1 MVDFSVFGDYQN
13 PVEFN
18 FSTAEG
24 FSSQLRWT
32 SQRIN
37 IFDARTS
44 LVESIASRG
53 FRGFFATVF
62 TQNIHICSADAMALS
77 EALTTAA
84 DMVDYLAEQAR
95 LENKR
100 RQQVRDFAAQHDD
113 FGDHVRDF
121 FTGVDVPPNL
131 TPAESPSPQLLHPPV
146 TGDRQQDRSIRG
158 SSGGISAA
166 DPKDLISAAQ
176 VLGEA
181 AAQVPSGSVLAGWF
195 DDFTS
200 QCKYGTVEVGD
211 LFVQLDRWRG
221 LNDGDV
227 EWLHAVAKAFQAAGS
242 GVITLPN
249 SALRAALRA
258 AGTPLWRT
266 DLDITSPGLSGID
279 PRTGYLEDPINSAT
293 GNFIEPETDLAF
305 AAASPPPSPSA
316 GCTTLFRL
324 FGDRVGF
331 SARGGSASLTSAC
344 SSSRGASS
352 GCVRMA
358 GISPSRWRLHR
369 QQSCRRPISCPI
381 RQRKTKSLS
390 NSGELRVRICGSAG
404 SLLPNFRSS
413 FAIRPH
419 QNGCG

>member
-131 TPAESPSPQLLHPPV
+131 TPAEPP
-146 TGDRQQDRSIRG
+146 
-158 SSGGISAA
+158 GGGGGGGGAGAGVAA
-166 DPKDLISAAQ
+166 WAGTAMRAVPVAR
-176 VLGEA
+176 A
-181 AAQVPSGSVLAGWF
+181 AAAP
-195 DDFTS
+195 
-200 QCKYGTVEVGD
+200 
-211 LFVQLDRWRG
+211 
-221 LNDGDV
+221 
-227 EWLHAVAKAFQAAGS
+227 AA
-242 GVITLPN
+242 
-249 SALRAALRA
+249 
-258 AGTPLWRT
+258 
-266 DLDITSPGLSGID
+266 
-279 PRTGYLEDPINSAT
+279 
-293 GNFIEPETDLAF
+293 
-305 AAASPPPSPSA
+305 
-316 GCTTLFRL
+316 
-324 FGDRVGF
+324 
-331 SARGGSASLTSAC
+331 
-344 SSSRGASS
+344 
-352 GCVRMA
+352 
-358 GISPSRWRLHR
+358 
-369 QQSCRRPISCPI
+369 
-381 RQRKTKSLS
+381 
-390 NSGELRVRICGSAG
+390 
-404 SLLPNFRSS
+404 
-413 FAIRPH
+413 
-419 QNGCG
+419 

>member
-131 TPAESPSPQLLHPPV
+131 TPAE
-146 TGDRQQDRSIRG
+146 
-158 SSGGISAA
+158 
-166 DPKDLISAAQ
+166 
-176 VLGEA
+176 
-181 AAQVPSGSVLAGWF
+181 
-195 DDFTS
+195 
-200 QCKYGTVEVGD
+200 
-211 LFVQLDRWRG
+211 
-221 LNDGDV
+221 
-227 EWLHAVAKAFQAAGS
+227 
-242 GVITLPN
+242 
-249 SALRAALRA
+249 
-258 AGTPLWRT
+258 
-266 DLDITSPGLSGID
+266 
-279 PRTGYLEDPINSAT
+279 
-293 GNFIEPETDLAF
+293 
-305 AAASPPPSPSA
+305 PPSPS
-316 GCTTLFRL
+316 L
-324 FGDRVGF
+324 
-331 SARGGSASLTSAC
+331 SL
-344 SSSRGASS
+344 
-352 GCVRMA
+352 
-358 GISPSRWRLHR
+358 IH
-369 QQSCRRPISCPI
+369 I
-381 RQRKTKSLS
+381 
-390 NSGELRVRICGSAG
+390 
-404 SLLPNFRSS
+404 
-413 FAIRPH
+413 
-419 QNGCG
+419 

>member
-131 TPAESPSPQLLHPPV
+131 TPAEPPSPQLLHPPV
-146 TGDRQQDRSIRG
+146 TGDR
-158 SSGGISAA
+158 
-166 DPKDLISAAQ
+166 
-176 VLGEA
+176 
-181 AAQVPSGSVLAGWF
+181 
-195 DDFTS
+195 
-200 QCKYGTVEVGD
+200 
-211 LFVQLDRWRG
+211 
-221 LNDGDV
+221 
-227 EWLHAVAKAFQAAGS
+227 
-242 GVITLPN
+242 
-249 SALRAALRA
+249 
-258 AGTPLWRT
+258 
-266 DLDITSPGLSGID
+266 
-279 PRTGYLEDPINSAT
+279 
-293 GNFIEPETDLAF
+293 
-305 AAASPPPSPSA
+305 
-316 GCTTLFRL
+316 
-324 FGDRVGF
+324 
-331 SARGGSASLTSAC
+331 
-344 SSSRGASS
+344 
-352 GCVRMA
+352 
-358 GISPSRWRLHR
+358 
-369 QQSCRRPISCPI
+369 
-381 RQRKTKSLS
+381 
-390 NSGELRVRICGSAG
+390 SAG
-404 SLLPNFRSS
+404 SVDSRLIGWSVCGGPQGTHQCGAGARRSRSPGTRRIGLGGLVRRLHLPMQVRHRGSRRF
-413 FAIRPH
+413 IRPAGSVAGP
-419 QNGCG
+419 Q

>member
-44 LVESIASRG
+44 LVESIASRE

-131 TPAESPSPQLLHPPV
+131 TPAEPPSPQLLHPPV
-146 TGDRQQDRSIRG
+146 TGDRQQDRSSPARSRPPTALMDRAADGFMTRRDG
-158 SSGGISAA
+158 SS
-166 DPKDLISAAQ
+166 PRR
-176 VLGEA
+176 V
-181 AAQVPSGSVLAGWF
+181 
-195 DDFTS
+195 
-200 QCKYGTVEVGD
+200 
-211 LFVQLDRWRG
+211 R
-221 LNDGDV
+221 
-227 EWLHAVAKAFQAAGS
+227 
-242 GVITLPN
+242 
-249 SALRAALRA
+249 
-258 AGTPLWRT
+258 TPAPVKPVT
-266 DLDITSPGLSGID
+266 TTTTSPA
-279 PRTGYLEDPINSAT
+279 NS
-293 GNFIEPETDLAF
+293 
-305 AAASPPPSPSA
+305 
-316 GCTTLFRL
+316 
-324 FGDRVGF
+324 
-331 SARGGSASLTSAC
+331 SAR
-344 SSSRGASS
+344 
-352 GCVRMA
+352 
-358 GISPSRWRLHR
+358 
-369 QQSCRRPISCPI
+369 
-381 RQRKTKSLS
+381 
-390 NSGELRVRICGSAG
+390 
-404 SLLPNFRSS
+404 
-413 FAIRPH
+413 
-419 QNGCG
+419 

>member
-1 MVDFSVFGDYQN
+1 VVDFSVFGDYQN

-131 TPAESPSPQLLHPPV
+131 TPAEPPSPPAAPSACDRRSSAGSVDPRLIGWNICGGPQGSHQCRAGVGGSRSTGTLGISPGGLVRRLHLPV
-146 TGDRQQDRSIRG
+146 QVRHRGGRG
-158 SSGGISAA
+158 S
-166 DPKDLISAAQ
+166 
-176 VLGEA
+176 V
-181 AAQVPSGSVLAGWF
+181 
-195 DDFTS
+195 
-200 QCKYGTVEVGD
+200 
-211 LFVQLDRWRG
+211 R
-221 LNDGDV
+221 
-227 EWLHAVAKAFQAAGS
+227 AAGS
-242 GVITLPN
+242 V
-249 SALRAALRA
+249 
-258 AGTPLWRT
+258 AGP
-266 DLDITSPGLSGID
+266 
-279 PRTGYLEDPINSAT
+279 
-293 GNFIEPETDLAF
+293 
-305 AAASPPPSPSA
+305 
-316 GCTTLFRL
+316 
-324 FGDRVGF
+324 
-331 SARGGSASLTSAC
+331 
-344 SSSRGASS
+344 
-352 GCVRMA
+352 
-358 GISPSRWRLHR
+358 
-369 QQSCRRPISCPI
+369 Q
-381 RQRKTKSLS
+381 
-390 NSGELRVRICGSAG
+390 
-404 SLLPNFRSS
+404 
-413 FAIRPH
+413 
-419 QNGCG
+419 

>member
-1 MVDFSVFGDYQN
+1 MVDSSVFGDYQN

-131 TPAESPSPQLLHPPV
+131 TPAE
-146 TGDRQQDRSIRG
+146 
-158 SSGGISAA
+158 
-166 DPKDLISAAQ
+166 
-176 VLGEA
+176 
-181 AAQVPSGSVLAGWF
+181 
-195 DDFTS
+195 
-200 QCKYGTVEVGD
+200 
-211 LFVQLDRWRG
+211 
-221 LNDGDV
+221 
-227 EWLHAVAKAFQAAGS
+227 
-242 GVITLPN
+242 
-249 SALRAALRA
+249 
-258 AGTPLWRT
+258 
-266 DLDITSPGLSGID
+266 
-279 PRTGYLEDPINSAT
+279 
-293 GNFIEPETDLAF
+293 
-305 AAASPPPSPSA
+305 PPSPPA
-316 GCTTLFRL
+316 
-324 FGDRVGF
+324 
-331 SARGGSASLTSAC
+331 APSAC
-344 SSSRGASS
+344 D
-352 GCVRMA
+352 
-358 GISPSRWRLHR
+358 
-369 QQSCRRPISCPI
+369 RRS
-381 RQRKTKSLS
+381 
-390 NSGELRVRICGSAG
+390 SAG
-404 SLLPNFRSS
+404 SVSGSMKFPVAELMGSSRYPVRGSIPDSPGDVMSRSVRHKGVP
-413 FAIRPH
+413 AALKAARRAELGKVITPEPAA
-419 QNGCG
+419 